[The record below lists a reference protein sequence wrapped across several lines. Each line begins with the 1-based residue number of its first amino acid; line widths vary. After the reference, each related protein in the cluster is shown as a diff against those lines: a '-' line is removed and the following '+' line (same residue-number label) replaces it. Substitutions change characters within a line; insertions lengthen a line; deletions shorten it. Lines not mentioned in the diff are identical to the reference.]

1 VPLLA
6 AGARTAG
13 GDSGLVDLSSQP
25 LDALARIEIYRG
37 YVPIRYGSAALGGAI
52 DLVGVVHRGPARLSL
67 VGGFGSF
74 LAREAR
80 VGYTAALSPRL
91 SIAARV
97 GYAGSRGDFPYF
109 DSGNTPQLEHDD
121 AILRRAN
128 NHYDRGFAQLRV
140 DGRFAGLRVAHQ
152 DLGWW
157 KLQGI

>member
-1 VPLLA
+1 
-6 AGARTAG
+6 
-13 GDSGLVDLSSQP
+13 
-25 LDALARIEIYRG
+25 
-37 YVPIRYGSAALGGAI
+37 
-52 DLVGVVHRGPARLSL
+52 

-157 KLQGI
+157 KLQGIPGTATAPSNHASQRTIAVRSITRVRRDLELPAAYVE